1 MLCGLGLAESSLRA
15 AGEWSGSAGESPEA
29 EFQRFLSTPLR
40 AVVAQSGQI
49 SPALAGEGICKG
61 CLVVEVELYRDIARP
76 LPPVKEVES
85 GNEEEPPSSS
95 GNSSN
100 RTLKLQVTDGANSFV
115 ALEYEPCAALDLI
128 RLGAK
133 LQLRDAYYMNGMLLL
148 TPRCVQF
155 IGAPHSLANWN
166 LPG

>member
-1 MLCGLGLAESSLRA
+1 MLRGLGLNDSSLRA
-15 AGEWSGSAGESPEA
+15 AGEWAGESSDA
-29 EFQRFLSTPLR
+29 AFQRFLSTPLR
-40 AVVAQSGQI
+40 SVVAASGQI

-61 CLVVEVELYRDIARP
+61 CLVVEVERYRDISRP

-85 GNEEEPPSSS
+85 GLEEEPPSASV
-95 GNSSN
+95 NSNN
-100 RTLKLQVTDGANSFV
+100 RTLKLQVTDGASSFV
-115 ALEYEPCAALDLI
+115 ALEYEPCAALDLV

-155 IGAPHSLANWN
+155 IGAPQSLVNWN
-166 LPG
+166 LSL